1 MSWSKKKAAQPEV
14 YPSVIDGLKKIYA
27 RALKPLEEMY
37 RFDAFHMPIMRDS
50 DFDAK
55 PSVLFLGQY
64 STGKTSFIRYLLEG
78 NYPGANIGPEPTT
91 DRFVAIMGGKEEMII
106 PGNAL
111 VVQNGMPFRGL
122 SKFGNDF
129 LNSLYSLS
137 LSLSHASHACSLF
150 FTSTTTMNN
159 NRVPSKCDDEPCA
172 GGPGAD

>member
-1 MSWSKKKAAQPEV
+1 MIAFFVVVSFQNRVVEVMSYSKHKKGEPEV
-14 YPSVIDGLKKIYA
+14 YPSVIDGIKKIYA
-27 RALKPLEEMY
+27 RALKPLEELY

-91 DRFVAIMGGKEEMII
+91 DRFVAVMGGKEEMVI

-111 VVQNGMPFRGL
+111 VVQNGLPFRAL

-129 LNSLYSLS
+129 LNSLS
-137 LSLSHASHACSLF
+137 SHHPLF
-150 FTSTTTMNN
+150 S
-159 NRVPSKCDDEPCA
+159 
-172 GGPGAD
+172 

>member
-1 MSWSKKKAAQPEV
+1 MSYSKHKKEPEV
-14 YPSVIDGLKKIYA
+14 YPSVIDGIKKIYA

-37 RFDAFHMPIMRDS
+37 DFERFHMPVMRDS

-91 DRFVAIMGGKEEMII
+91 DRFVAVMGGKEDMVI

-111 VVQNGMPFRGL
+111 VVQNGSPFRAL
-122 SKFGNDF
+122 SRFGNDF
-129 LNSLYSLS
+129 LNSLP
-137 LSLSHASHACSLF
+137 HP
-150 FTSTTTMNN
+150 TSTPLHSVAAVLMMMFSCVLG
-159 NRVPSKCDDEPCA
+159 RVPGEHNDEPCA
-172 GGPGAD
+172 GGPCPD